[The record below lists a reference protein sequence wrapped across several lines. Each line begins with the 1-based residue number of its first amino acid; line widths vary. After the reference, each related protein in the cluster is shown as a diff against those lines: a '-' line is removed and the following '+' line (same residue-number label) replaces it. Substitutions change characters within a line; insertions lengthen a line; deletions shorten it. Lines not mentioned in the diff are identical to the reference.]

1 MKGGKLV
8 LLFSKE
14 LTELEKESLLKN
26 IKKKTTN
33 EITPVWVYKTNV
45 NGELILI
52 DNNKPSF
59 SSKFLAS
66 KVLNIRY

>member
-33 EITPVWVYKTNV
+33 EITPV
-45 NGELILI
+45 
-52 DNNKPSF
+52 
-59 SSKFLAS
+59 
-66 KVLNIRY
+66 